1 MGFIATDG
9 VVPCLPVTA
18 LDVIDRKMPGL
29 AKRWCGVPSNAN
41 HSATDLFE
49 DARSAAQTAGNFTR
63 LRRRRVGD
71 NKEAVVPLAAVTAI
85 NTAPPPPKPLSAVQ
99 PRASTRT
106 WLGRFFL
113 GWVLLLLL

>member
-29 AKRWCGVPSNAN
+29 AKLWCGVPSNAN

-85 NTAPPPPKPLSAVQ
+85 NTAPPA
-99 PRASTRT
+99 
-106 WLGRFFL
+106 
-113 GWVLLLLL
+113 